1 MTCVTIQFK
10 FPLRACARKLSIM
23 DLVSY
28 FALMPPDKRAFSIRS
43 TTRPAQTKALSCNP
57 MKDLCHK

>member
-10 FPLRACARKLSIM
+10 FLLRACARKLSIM
-23 DLVSY
+23 DRVNYL
-28 FALMPPDKRAFSIRS
+28 ALMLPDKRAFSIRS
-43 TTRPAQTKALSCNP
+43 TSRPAQSKGLFCNP